1 VALFGIAAL
10 LAMGLAS
17 FGNDL
22 SMPGSWGACMDIGG
36 KHTGSLAG
44 SMNMMGNFGGALSPV
59 IVPPLLTAFAAPGST
74 DPNWS
79 VAFLLFAAVYA
90 VGGVAW
96 LFIDPVTPLGGG
108 DHD

>member
-1 VALFGIAAL
+1 
-10 LAMGLAS
+10 
-17 FGNDL
+17 
-22 SMPGSWGACMDIGG
+22 
-36 KHTGSLAG
+36 
-44 SMNMMGNFGGALSPV
+44 MMGNFGGALSPV

-79 VAFLLFAAVYA
+79 VAFLLFAAVYL
-90 VGGVAW
+90 VGGLAW